1 VPEAAQMSSY
11 AAWYKTTYPDRV
23 LALSAMSGDR
33 VVTADNAGT
42 VRLWETGVAN
52 LERSMQVPDA
62 KLERSITGTGANL
75 ERSIQVPDA
84 KLERSIGTEGKSGA
98 EHAGTRCKT

>member
-1 VPEAAQMSSY
+1 MRYIPVPEAAQMSSY

-23 LALSAMSGDR
+23 LALSAMSGDG

-62 KLERSITGTGANL
+62 KLERSIMQNLNGA
-75 ERSIQVPDA
+75 
-84 KLERSIGTEGKSGA
+84 
-98 EHAGTRCKT
+98 